1 MKRKFLLAVIIIFSI
16 CTLVG
21 CQNNVKTQKETEV
34 NTKINSGKESA
45 PVKVPQNSNEPKE
58 SKQTEQ
64 GVVKNEEKEVTYYI
78 SPISGCVIADYLETA
93 DLYQVQTKCEGCGY
107 LGSKHAI
114 NSTSNLNIN
123 FTCSQTNCPLKGKVQ
138 YAKAKSIRI
147 N

>member
-21 CQNNVKTQKETEV
+21 CQNTVKRSKETETNSEITS
-34 NTKINSGKESA
+34 NTENIPEKAQKNSTA
-45 PVKVPQNSNEPKE
+45 PQEIKQ
-58 SKQTEQ
+58 KQTKE
-64 GVVKNEEKEVTYYI
+64 NEGIEERYGI